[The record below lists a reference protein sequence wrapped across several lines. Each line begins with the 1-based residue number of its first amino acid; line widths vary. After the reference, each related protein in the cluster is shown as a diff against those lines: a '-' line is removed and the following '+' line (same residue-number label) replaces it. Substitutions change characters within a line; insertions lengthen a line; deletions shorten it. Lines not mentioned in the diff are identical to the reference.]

1 MKLLINGNYET
12 VPTTITTIKEIIQHY
27 KINNPVV
34 IVEHNDEI
42 IEKSAHSDTKIK
54 DGDKLELIQFVG
66 GG

>member
-1 MKLLINGNYET
+1 MKLLINGNHET
-12 VPTTITTIKEIIQHY
+12 VPTTITTIKEVIEHY

-34 IVEHNDEI
+34 IVEHNDVI
-42 IEKSAHSDTKIK
+42 IEKDAHSEMKIK